1 MFIKKAHQTMGQ
13 TARTRTHF
21 NSAIV
26 ITGLEQLE
34 FIANL
39 LLIFNPNFI
48 IIFVVISYPKIN
60 VKKGKE
66 VSLKIFFKN

>member
-1 MFIKKAHQTMGQ
+1 MGQ

-26 ITGLEQLE
+26 ITGREQLE

-39 LLIFNPNFI
+39 LLIFNLYRFKISDPFFI
-48 IIFVVISYPKIN
+48 
-60 VKKGKE
+60 
-66 VSLKIFFKN
+66 L

>member
-1 MFIKKAHQTMGQ
+1 MGQ

-26 ITGLEQLE
+26 ITGREQLE

-39 LLIFNPNFI
+39 LLIFNLFRFKILASIFI
-48 IIFVVISYPKIN
+48 
-60 VKKGKE
+60 
-66 VSLKIFFKN
+66 L